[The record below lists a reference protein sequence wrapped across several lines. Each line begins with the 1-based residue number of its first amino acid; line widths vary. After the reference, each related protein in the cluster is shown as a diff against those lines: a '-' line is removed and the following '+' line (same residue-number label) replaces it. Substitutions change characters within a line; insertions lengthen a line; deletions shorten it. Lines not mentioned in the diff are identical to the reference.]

1 MLGPSKRA
9 FSGALSHVY
18 YGIGYIAT
26 SGIGYWV
33 PHWQDFT
40 MVIVIL
46 IALGILL
53 FPFFPESAAWQFSR
67 ERYAAGR
74 KNLHHFAMKTDTEL
88 DDALIDDVVE
98 DIKNQR
104 NERTDERSFSIVDL
118 FRHKNLRSITF
129 AVGVSF
135 LVNTMVYYG
144 LSYNA
149 AHLPGSLYVNN
160 AVNGVLETLAYV
172 ACLWL
177 LDLFGR
183 RMMLGWCMIAGGAC
197 CLSSMA
203 LLEVDE
209 MTSVMEEAAKWLSFG
224 GKLFISASF
233 CTVYVFSAE
242 LYPTDI
248 RTIGVGCGSMFGR
261 IGGFAAPLMI
271 EVQFIDGMSLCV
283 IE

>member
-1 MLGPSKRA
+1 
-9 FSGALSHVY
+9 
-18 YGIGYIAT
+18 
-26 SGIGYWV
+26 
-33 PHWQDFT
+33 

-46 IALGILL
+46 VALGMLL

-67 ERYAAGR
+67 ERYVAGR
-74 KNLHHFAMKTDTEL
+74 KNLHHFADKTHTEL
-88 DDALIDDVVE
+88 DDTLIDDVVD
-98 DIKNQR
+98 DIKQQHYEQR
-104 NERTDERSFSIVDL
+104 SANVQQTFSIVDL
-118 FRHKNLRSITF
+118 FRHKNLRNITF
-129 AVGVSF
+129 AIGFSF

-149 AHLPGSLYVNN
+149 AQLPGSLYVNN
-160 AVNGVLETLAYV
+160 AVNGVLETMAYV

-183 RMMLGWCMIAGGAC
+183 RMMLSCCMIAGGVC

-209 MTSVMEEAAKWLSFG
+209 MTSGMEEAAKWLSFG

-242 LYPTDI
+242 LFPTDV

-271 EVQFIDGMSLCV
+271 EVQFIDGL
-283 IE
+283 